1 MFGENLMRKF
11 DAIISLVTFILL
23 SSNVYSDTKNSIE
36 TNAVGQP
43 GDANQVSRTVK
54 LTQVDNMFLPDEMTI
69 KEGET
74 IRFVVK
80 NGGNKKHEMLIG
92 SKEDLKKAAHVRRM
106 YPDREHTESYLLQLE
121 PGEQKELIWHFAQVG
136 TVEYACPLP
145 GHFKKMRGTI
155 IVERK

>member
-1 MFGENLMRKF
+1 MRKF
-11 DAIISLVTFILL
+11 DTIISLVTFILL
-23 SSNVYSDTKNSIE
+23 SSDVYSDSKNSSE
-36 TNAVGQP
+36 ADVTGQP
-43 GDANQVSRTVK
+43 GDAKQVSRTVK
-54 LTQVDNMFLPDEMTI
+54 LTQVDNLFLPDEITL

-92 SKEDLKKAAHVRRM
+92 SKEDLKKAARVRRM
-106 YPDREHTESYLLQLE
+106 YPDREHTESHLLQLE
-121 PGEQKELIWHFAQVG
+121 PGEQKELIWHFAQTG

-145 GHFKKMRGTI
+145 GHFKKMHGTI